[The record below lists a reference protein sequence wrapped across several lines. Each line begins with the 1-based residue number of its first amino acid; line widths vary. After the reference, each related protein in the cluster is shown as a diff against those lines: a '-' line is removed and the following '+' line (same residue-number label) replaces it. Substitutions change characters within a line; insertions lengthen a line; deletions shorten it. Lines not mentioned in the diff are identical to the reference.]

1 MNRFSA
7 THYEEGGK
15 TEERRRPKQ
24 PYRPHTDIDFRES
37 FFCFSQ
43 IKVSCVS
50 ERSNVMGLMGGLAFQ

>member
-24 PYRPHTDIDFRES
+24 PYQPHTDIDFRES
-37 FFCFSQ
+37 FLRFSQ
-43 IKVSCVS
+43 ISLVCV
-50 ERSNVMGLMGGLAFQ
+50 GT